1 MHGVVLRYTTLPG
14 GGEGGGGYDYDD
26 GDSGVHEVGH
36 YLGLY
41 HPFQGGCTGNGDYV
55 SDTPPETY
63 IDPTTYQCTPNR
75 DTCPEQDGYDSIHNF
90 MNYTDDPC
98 MYEFTSEQITRIEA
112 IIPQDKPS
120 LGDAPNISGTIS
132 VNTTWYNV
140 NLSGD
145 VTIATGKSLTIASTA
160 IVTLNNNTITS
171 ASGGITVENGAT
183 INGLAAK
190 LGYSGQYGL
199 FPTVQ
204 TAINSYNNNHVYIQ
218 SGYFDENVTINNKPG
233 IIVSGVTGY
242 YSFVE
247 GISIVNSNGAD
258 VTVLVTNYLG
268 LSNSVQPHIE
278 EVVIVPYSEEAEGSF
293 FAYNSSYV
301 SLGDITLSNTPYGY
315 GASLS
320 NCTGLFYP
328 INGMSFENNE
338 LALVFYNGSNFTMN
352 QPYFCTNDMD
362 ISTDGMSYVTCS
374 NGPTFSGDPNQTT
387 YGNVSWSSYST
398 CGLLK
403 RSAPAQSLTDVN
415 KDIPSDKF
423 QSINTLYHEISRKI
437 AAGEDKGN
445 YSQDFS
451 KLINECKSFITS
463 KESSAFVPAVVNLA
477 VHAYKQ
483 FNDYEGMKV
492 FVDEIIGNKD
502 LVNLHNRAERHLID
516 YYANKKDYSS
526 AVKMADN
533 ILDAEKFDEDLIC
546 EVLFSKGLLFEY
558 SLEQKE
564 EATKTYEGM
573 LTSYPQNV
581 MAKYAK
587 QQLRNM
593 GKRVQEESPKIS
605 STGKNMS
612 EFSSSNYPNPFN
624 PTTTITYTLPVDG
637 KVSIKII
644 DILGREVTTLYD
656 GYNTSGT
663 HSVIW
668 NGKDAASGIYF
679 YSIVFNNQRIY
690 KKMLLMK

>member
-1 MHGVVLRYTTLPG
+1 
-14 GGEGGGGYDYDD
+14 
-26 GDSGVHEVGH
+26 
-36 YLGLY
+36 
-41 HPFQGGCTGNGDYV
+41 
-55 SDTPPETY
+55 
-63 IDPTTYQCTPNR
+63 
-75 DTCPEQDGYDSIHNF
+75 
-90 MNYTDDPC
+90 
-98 MYEFTSEQITRIEA
+98 
-112 IIPQDKPS
+112 
-120 LGDAPNISGTIS
+120 
-132 VNTTWYNV
+132 
-140 NLSGD
+140 
-145 VTIATGKSLTIASTA
+145 
-160 IVTLNNNTITS
+160 
-171 ASGGITVENGAT
+171 
-183 INGLAAK
+183 
-190 LGYSGQYGL
+190 
-199 FPTVQ
+199 
-204 TAINSYNNNHVYIQ
+204 
-218 SGYFDENVTINNKPG
+218 
-233 IIVSGVTGY
+233 
-242 YSFVE
+242 
-247 GISIVNSNGAD
+247 
-258 VTVLVTNYLG
+258 
-268 LSNSVQPHIE
+268 
-278 EVVIVPYSEEAEGSF
+278 
-293 FAYNSSYV
+293 
-301 SLGDITLSNTPYGY
+301 
-315 GASLS
+315 
-320 NCTGLFYP
+320 
-328 INGMSFENNE
+328 
-338 LALVFYNGSNFTMN
+338 
-352 QPYFCTNDMD
+352 
-362 ISTDGMSYVTCS
+362 
-374 NGPTFSGDPNQTT
+374 
-387 YGNVSWSSYST
+387 
-398 CGLLK
+398 
-403 RSAPAQSLTDVN
+403 
-415 KDIPSDKF
+415 
-423 QSINTLYHEISRKI
+423 
-437 AAGEDKGN
+437 
-445 YSQDFS
+445 
-451 KLINECKSFITS
+451 
-463 KESSAFVPAVVNLA
+463 
-477 VHAYKQ
+477 
-483 FNDYEGMKV
+483 MKV